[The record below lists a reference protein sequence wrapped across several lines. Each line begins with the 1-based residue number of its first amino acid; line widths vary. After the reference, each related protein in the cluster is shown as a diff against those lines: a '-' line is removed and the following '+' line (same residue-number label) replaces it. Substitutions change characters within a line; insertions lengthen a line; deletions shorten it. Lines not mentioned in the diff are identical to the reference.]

1 MCLQLKYA
9 RWQKPLCD
17 AILEHDEQARL
28 TKLQHV
34 ETKTRE
40 RLQALAHQESNK
52 EEQQALIDAIATIR
66 VFKEPQEIA

>member
-1 MCLQLKYA
+1 MPAIEVRTVAEATLQRHK
-9 RWQKPLCD
+9 
-17 AILEHDEQARL
+17 HDEQARL
-28 TKLQHV
+28 TRLQHV